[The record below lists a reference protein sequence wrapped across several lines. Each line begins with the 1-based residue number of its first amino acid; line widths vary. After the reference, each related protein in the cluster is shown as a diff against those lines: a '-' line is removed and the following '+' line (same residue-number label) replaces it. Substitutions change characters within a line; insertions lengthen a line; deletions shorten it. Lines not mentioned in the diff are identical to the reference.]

1 MNAALILIRPEY
13 GEVFAAALQKYGIK
27 GHITSF
33 DFSNL
38 PIKGLKATQI
48 FYHNDKFERLL
59 EAIAYK
65 KEFEFDGRPV
75 IMVKITKYI
84 KL

>member
-1 MNAALILIRPEY
+1 MILIRPEY
-13 GEVFAAALQKYGIK
+13 GEIFAAALQKYGIK
-27 GHITSF
+27 GHIISLS
-33 DFSNL
+33 FSNL
-38 PIKGLKATQI
+38 SIKGLKATQI

-59 EAIAYK
+59 DAISYK

-75 IMVKITKYI
+75 IMVKVTKYI